1 MSQAEA
7 KASLTPPPGQ
17 TAGLQFVVLEVLQQQ
32 LSSHPAWGGVRWGL
46 GGLTNRLG
54 LFLQ

>member
-17 TAGLQFVVLEVLQQQ
+17 TAGLQCVVLEALQQQ
-32 LSSHPAWGGVRWGL
+32 LSSHPAWGRVRWGL
-46 GGLTNRLG
+46 GGLTNTLG